1 MTDTQT
7 KTTIQVTYDPKTQR
21 VPIKAWLDDL
31 ESGALEQ
38 ALNLSRLPFAHKHI
52 ALMPDAHQGYG
63 MPVGGVLAAKGY
75 VIPNAVGV
83 DIGCG
88 MQARRTTIKARS
100 LAARHSGKG
109 GKGTVL
115 QAILAALLRDV
126 PNGNGPVGSHRAPQ
140 PHALL
145 DGHPEFAALV
155 ERAPQSLQKAWAHGA
170 YQLGTLG
177 GGNHFLEVQE
187 DEDGFVWVM
196 LHSGSRALGKAVC
209 DHFNAAARE
218 LNASLHSQVPREWQ
232 LSYLPLDS
240 DEGQEYVA
248 WMRLCLR
255 YAEENR
261 ARMLSVALDRLIE
274 EVRANQPDKELEI
287 TESIDTHHNYASLER
302 HFGEDVL
309 VHRKGSVCARA
320 GELVVIP
327 GSMETGSYVARGL
340 GHPDAFESCSHGA
353 GRRLSRTAALR
364 ARTSEHVLDA
374 LRRKGIELAKR
385 SHKDVAEEAG
395 HAYKDVDEVMSRQ
408 RDLVEPLH
416 KLKPLGVVKG

>member
-1 MTDTQT
+1 MNSF
-7 KTTIQVTYDPKTQR
+7 KVTYDPQTQR
-21 VPIKAWLDDL
+21 VPIKAWLDEI
-31 ESGALEQ
+31 ESGAREQ
-38 ALNLSRLPFAHKHI
+38 ALNLARLPFAFQHI

-100 LAARHSGKG
+100 LAARHSGKHG
-109 GKGTVL
+109 RDGGTVL
-115 QAILAALLRDV
+115 QVALAALLRDV
-126 PNGNGPVGSHRAPQ
+126 PNGNGPAGSHRAPQ
-140 PHALL
+140 PHTLL
-145 DGHPEFAALV
+145 DGQPEFVSLI
-155 ERAPQSLQKAWAHGA
+155 ERAPDTLKKAWDHGA

-187 DEDGFVWVM
+187 DEDGYVWVM

-209 DHFNAAARE
+209 DHFNALARDV
-218 LNASLHSQVPREWQ
+218 NARFHSEVPRDWQ
-232 LSYLPLDS
+232 LSYLPLHS
-240 DEGQEYVA
+240 DEGREYVA

-261 ARMLSVALDRLIE
+261 ARMLQVALDRLIE
-274 EVRANQPDKELEI
+274 AVRANQPDKELEI
-287 TESIDTHHNYASLER
+287 TESVDTHHNYATLEH

-309 VHRKGSVCARA
+309 VHRKGSVRARA

-340 GHPDAFESCSHGA
+340 GNAESFQSCSHGA
-353 GRRLSRTAALR
+353 GRRLSRTAALK
-364 ARTSEHVLDA
+364 ARTSDHVLDA

-395 HAYKDVDEVMSRQ
+395 HAYKDVHEVISRQ
-408 RDLVEPLH
+408 RDLVEPVH